1 MASSPDQSNKLSVLD
16 GSIVPDSP
24 QDILMNWLYIQSTLI
39 INTWIMYSRTLQKHS
54 AVLTRAG

>member
-1 MASSPDQSNKLSVLD
+1 MASSPDQSNELSVLD

-24 QDILMNWLYIQSTLI
+24 QDILMKWLYIQSTLI
-39 INTWIMYSRTLQKHS
+39 INTWIMYSRTLQRYS